1 MLCSVRLCMCL
12 QSSFQKRSASPT
24 SCRVSGVSESG
35 LAAQECI
42 QMTIEAAASA
52 QLPYGCT
59 RTIYLCDDG
68 KDQDKAEWVK
78 SLGFG

>member
-1 MLCSVRLCMCL
+1 
-12 QSSFQKRSASPT
+12 
-24 SCRVSGVSESG
+24 
-35 LAAQECI
+35 
-42 QMTIEAAASA
+42 MTIEAVASA